1 MTFDSTATTTALP
14 TELQRMLD
22 EVAGDTGLPATVFRP
37 HPLLIV
43 ISGPSGVGKDTILQ
57 RLKDRNIP
65 FHFVV
70 TATSRPQR
78 PGEVQGRD
86 YFFVD
91 EAQFRTM
98 IEQDELLEHALVYGH
113 YKGIPKQ
120 QVRDAFKSGMDVVLR
135 IDVQGAETIRR
146 LAPEAVLIFLA
157 AGDLKELMERLIA
170 RKTEAVDDLAKR
182 MTTAR
187 AEMQKIHMFDYVV
200 INHEDQVDATVDQIV
215 AIVRAEHARVHPRNC
230 RL

>member
-1 MTFDSTATTTALP
+1 
-14 TELQRMLD
+14 MLD

-78 PGEVQGRD
+78 PGEVHGRD

-91 EAQFRTM
+91 EAQFRAM
-98 IEQDELLEHALVYGH
+98 IEQD
-113 YKGIPKQ
+113 
-120 QVRDAFKSGMDVVLR
+120 
-135 IDVQGAETIRR
+135 
-146 LAPEAVLIFLA
+146 
-157 AGDLKELMERLIA
+157 
-170 RKTEAVDDLAKR
+170 
-182 MTTAR
+182 
-187 AEMQKIHMFDYVV
+187 
-200 INHEDQVDATVDQIV
+200 
-215 AIVRAEHARVHPRNC
+215 
-230 RL
+230 